1 MEIFGIL
8 GALPAFI
15 YVAAWTVAV
24 VFAVKMTRHNGGR
37 AERFLL
43 IGTSLMLANSIV
55 GCAWAVLY
63 PWLIPNL
70 IEAGTD
76 HQTIVLMSSVI
87 RFVGAFISLGGIICL
102 IYAFWR
108 KFRSSKKPLMS
119 D

>member
-1 MEIFGIL
+1 MESSIIL

-24 VFAVKMTRHNGGR
+24 VFAVKMSRHSGGR

-55 GCAWAVLY
+55 GCAWTVLY

-70 IEAGTD
+70 M
-76 HQTIVLMSSVI
+76 TISLMSSVI
-87 RFVGAFISLGGIICL
+87 RFVGALISLGGIICL
-102 IYAFWR
+102 IYAFWH
-108 KFRSSKKPLMS
+108 KFRSKQKPLMP